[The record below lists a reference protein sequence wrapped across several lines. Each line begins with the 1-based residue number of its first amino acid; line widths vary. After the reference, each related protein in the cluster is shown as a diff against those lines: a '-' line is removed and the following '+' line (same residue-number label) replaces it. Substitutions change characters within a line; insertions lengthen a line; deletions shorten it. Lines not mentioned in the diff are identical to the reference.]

1 MTTTEIALSTGSAD
15 TTLILDRVE
24 FSVTPAQLTLLDLLK
39 SIGAEIELRIWPVQR
54 QEGLLPAITLGD
66 IRFDLI
72 DLLCAPA
79 TRAAIEF
86 HGVSGHRDYRPQT
99 LSIFGVGSPAP
110 ETIHCL
116 LVAVKKATSSHLP
129 AEEQGSVMELV
140 EAALSVIA
148 AEREAARQAQ
158 GGGR

>member
-1 MTTTEIALSTGSAD
+1 MTSMQNALPIGSAD

-24 FSVTPAQLTLLDLLK
+24 FTVTPAQITLLDLVK
-39 SIGAEIELRIWPVQR
+39 SVGAEIELRIWPVQR

-66 IRFDLI
+66 LRFDLL

-86 HGVSGHRDYRPQT
+86 DGVAGHRDYRPQT
-99 LSIFGVGSPAP
+99 LSVFGGGSPAE
-110 ETIHCL
+110 ETVHCL
-116 LVAVKKATSSHLP
+116 LVAVRKAASSNLP
-129 AEEQGSVMELV
+129 AEEEGYLIDQV
-140 EAALSVIA
+140 EAALSAIA

-158 GGGR
+158 GGSR